1 MASPKTKFTVG
12 LFVTC
17 GVVIGV
23 VAIVWLGMS
32 RHFQRGH
39 YYVSYFNESVQGLS
53 KDSPVKYR
61 GVSVGRVDSIQVAPD
76 SKLIE
81 VVMKIESGL
90 TLDNTIVA
98 QLKDVG
104 ITGSMFVEL
113 DRKKQGEKDF
123 SPGVDFPSEYPIVAT
138 KPSDITAILKG
149 IDDVLTKI
157 GSLDLRGI
165 SDKLKLT
172 LDNVN
177 GAMADADIRGISTDL
192 RSALQGVKIILAPE
206 RWAKILGSVEK
217 AAVSLNRFI
226 GDAEKGM
233 GSVHRSLAGVEE
245 IIAENRK
252 ILKSNVKK
260 FGTVLD
266 NANMLL
272 ENGSLL
278 LKKSDDSI
286 SDLMRELSV
295 SVRNIEKATDNM
307 ARLMETL
314 SDQPSQLLLGTPPV
328 PRKVAPEMEK

>member
-1 MASPKTKFTVG
+1 MASPRTKFTVG

-17 GVVIGV
+17 GVAIGI

-32 RHFQRGH
+32 RHFQRGLF
-39 YYVSYFNESVQGLS
+39 YVSYFNESVQGLS

-81 VVMKIESGL
+81 VVMKIESGQ

-113 DRKKQGEKDF
+113 DRKKKGEKDF
-123 SPGVDFPSEYPIVAT
+123 SPVVDFPSEYPIVAT

-157 GSLDLRGI
+157 GSLDLSGI
-165 SDKLKLT
+165 SDKLKHT

-177 GAMADADIRGISTDL
+177 GAMADADIKGISMDL
-192 RSALQGVKIILAPE
+192 RSALQDVKTILKPE
-206 RWAKILGSVEK
+206 RWEKILASMEG

-226 GDAEKGM
+226 GKAEGGM
-233 GSVHRSLAGVEE
+233 DSVGRSLAGVEG

-252 ILKSNVKK
+252 ILRSNVEKL
-260 FGTVLD
+260 GTVLD
-266 NANMLL
+266 NANLL
-272 ENGSLL
+272 LKNGSLL
-278 LKKSDDSI
+278 LKRSDESI
-286 SDLMRELSV
+286 ADLTRQLSV
-295 SVRNIEKATDNM
+295 SVWNIEKATDNM

-314 SDQPSQLLLGTPPV
+314 ADQPSQLLLGTPPV
-328 PRKVAPEMEK
+328 PRKVAPEMAK

>member
-1 MASPKTKFTVG
+1 MSAILMSPCRV
-12 LFVTC
+12 
-17 GVVIGV
+17 
-23 VAIVWLGMS
+23 
-32 RHFQRGH
+32 
-39 YYVSYFNESVQGLS
+39 LS

-81 VVMKIESGL
+81 VVMKIESGQ
-90 TLDNTIVA
+90 TLDDTIVA

-113 DRKKQGEKDF
+113 DRKKKGEKDF
-123 SPGVDFPSEYPIVAT
+123 SPRVDFPSEYPIVAT

-149 IDDVLTKI
+149 IDEVLTKI

-177 GAMADADIRGISTDL
+177 GAMADADIRGISMDL

-206 RWAKILGSVEK
+206 RWAKILGSVEE

-226 GDAEKGM
+226 GEAEKGM
-233 GSVHRSLAGVEE
+233 GRVDRSLAGVEE

-252 ILKSNVKK
+252 IIRSNMEKV
-260 FGTVLD
+260 GTVLD

-272 ENGSLL
+272 KDGSLL
-278 LKKSDDSI
+278 LKKSEDSI
-286 SDLMRELSV
+286 SDLTRQLSV
-295 SVRNIEKATDNM
+295 SVWNIEKATDNM
-307 ARLMETL
+307 ARLMDTL
-314 SDQPSQLLLGTPPV
+314 ADQPSQLLLGTPPV
-328 PRKVAPEMEK
+328 PRKVAPERTK